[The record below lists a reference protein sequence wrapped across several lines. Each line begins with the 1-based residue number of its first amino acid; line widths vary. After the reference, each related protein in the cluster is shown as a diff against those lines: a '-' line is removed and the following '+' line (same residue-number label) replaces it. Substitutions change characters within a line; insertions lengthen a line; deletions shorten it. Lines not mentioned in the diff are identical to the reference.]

1 MKYAAL
7 IFGGLILALFLCLAE
22 GGKKLKPEHWV
33 IDGALAEWASDS
45 TDLGL
50 MTNLPIRA
58 RDKIKVT
65 STPTG
70 TVVEASMGDVTN
82 HYRWIPADYLYTCPT
97 ETLTNSNGGAVFTKH
112 EKTKTEF
119 AGPISCPTPVGYTSN
134 MTFRWFTY
142 HSKTGTYAMA
152 CRWREGGLKAWT
164 CATSS
169 LFEASTTLTNLSA
182 ATLTTHAPAPDS
194 GLIEMEYWVVP
205 TNAPGGGTA
214 GGYGYVRGM
223 RMSSGQGFRRA

>member
-7 IFGGLILALFLCLAE
+7 IFGSLILASLFCFAE
-22 GGKKLKPEHWV
+22 GRKKQKPEHWV
-33 IDGALAEWASDS
+33 IDGTTAEWANDS
-45 TDLGL
+45 NDMGL

-58 RDKIKVT
+58 GDRIKVT

-70 TVVEASMGDVTN
+70 TVVTASMGDVTN
-82 HYRWIPADYLYTCPT
+82 HYGWIPADYLYSCPT

-112 EKTKTEF
+112 DKTKTEF
-119 AGPISCPTPVGYTSN
+119 AGPISCPAPMGYTSN
-134 MTFRWFTY
+134 VTFQWFTY

-164 CATSS
+164 CATSG
-169 LFEASTTLTNLSA
+169 LFQASTTLTNLSM
-182 ATLTTHAPAPDS
+182 ATLTAYAPAPDS

-223 RMSSGQGFRRA
+223 KIEFWAKY